1 MEIIKAFYEKQ
12 GETLIK
18 ALKRRQME
26 GYYFTDKETASAFI
40 LGLIKE
46 NSVVTYGGSQT
57 LNEIG
62 IKEKLRKGPY
72 TLLDRDYLK
81 SEEEKKALYEK
92 TVSADYYL
100 MSTNAITLDGK
111 LINVDGSG
119 NRLSALMFGPKQV
132 IIAAGMN
139 KVTLDEESAEKRVRN
154 FAAPPNVKRLGLNTP
169 CAETGKCAD
178 CVSQDCICCQTVITR
193 FSRIPGRIKVVL
205 IGEVLGY

>member
-1 MEIIKAFYEKQ
+1 MEPIKAFYEKQ
-12 GETLIK
+12 AETLIK

-26 GYYFTDKETASAFI
+26 GYYFDDKEAASAFI

-62 IKEKLRKGPY
+62 IKEKLRTGPY
-72 TLLDRDYLK
+72 TLLDRDHLK
-81 SEEEKKALYEK
+81 SEEEKKTLYEK

-111 LINVDGSG
+111 LLNVDGSG

-139 KVTLDEESAEKRVRN
+139 KVTLDEASAEKRVRN
-154 FAAPPNVKRLGLNTP
+154 FAAPPNVKRLGLNSP
-169 CAETGKCAD
+169 CAELGKCAD